1 MFMGML
7 KNVYFR
13 VFIDGQTGYFDERF
27 NENYIIS
34 LLGTL
39 STNDINMNVRIIAY
53 ILETKV

>member
-1 MFMGML
+1 MGML

-53 ILETKV
+53 ILVTKV

>member
-7 KNVYFR
+7 KNVYFC
-13 VFIDGQTGYFDERF
+13 DGQTGYFDERF

-53 ILETKV
+53 ILVTKV